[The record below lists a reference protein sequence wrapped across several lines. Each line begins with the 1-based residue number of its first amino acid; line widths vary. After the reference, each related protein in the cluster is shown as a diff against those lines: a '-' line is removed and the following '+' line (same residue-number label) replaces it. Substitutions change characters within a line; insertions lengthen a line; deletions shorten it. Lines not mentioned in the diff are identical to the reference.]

1 MILLLAL
8 ACDPDPA
15 DKPAPEAEETALV
28 ELDAPRLLRRLSLDL
43 RGVLPSVAEL
53 DAVEADPGALVRY
66 RDAWLDDP
74 RLEARVADMLAEQ
87 WHTRVDE
94 YLVKYEEYRALE
106 NDPSNEYP
114 FERAVADEPLRLMA
128 HVVVNDRPWSEV
140 VTADYTM
147 ANALLASVWTLERE
161 DGEGWTV
168 ARYTDGRPAAGVLA
182 TNGLWWR
189 YYSTVS
195 NVNRGRVAA
204 IARLLTC
211 TDYLSRPISLAEAP
225 ALGDAEGIE
234 EALRSNPYCQGCHSS
249 LDPAASA
256 LFGFWVANEYNID
269 EIDSYHPERERMG
282 ELMMGSEPAWF
293 GTPVSGLG
301 EMGQAIAADPRFDR
315 CAVQNFAQALWHREV
330 ELSDFDRVESLRQ
343 GFVDQGLLVR
353 PLLAAITDT
362 PQYRV
367 GGLNSSADAATAD
380 RENLWRMVTPE
391 QWATLI
397 ADLTGFVWES
407 NGFEQLLNDT
417 YGFRVLAGGVDGNFV
432 TRPQRTPSLT
442 WALTIQRLAEAASYH
457 AVQQELVNGGE
468 RRLFLY
474 VELDTP
480 SGDAAFTQEIEDLG
494 WRLYAV
500 RLDAARVQSLTAL
513 WEAVAA
519 EGDPGAAWQ
528 ALVTAMLRDPE
539 MGGF

>member
-8 ACDPDPA
+8 ACDPNPA
-15 DKPAPEAEETALV
+15 TEPTVTPGESALV

-43 RGVLPSVAEL
+43 RGVLPSVEEL
-53 DAVEADPGALVRY
+53 DAVEADPAALESY
-66 RDAWLDDP
+66 RDAWLSDP
-74 RLEARVADMLAEQ
+74 RLEARLADMLAEQ

-106 NDPSNEYP
+106 NNPYNEFP

-128 HVVVNDRPWSEV
+128 HIVVTDRPWTEV

-147 ANALLASVWTLERE
+147 ANELLASVWSVERE
-161 DGEGWTV
+161 PGEGWTV
-168 ARYTDGRPAAGVLA
+168 ARYHDGRPAAGVLA

-189 YYSTVS
+189 YYTTVS

-211 TDYLSRPISLAEAP
+211 TDYLSRPISLVEAP
-225 ALGDAEGIE
+225 ALGDADGIE
-234 EALRSNPYCQGCHSS
+234 EALRTNPYCQGCHSS

-282 ELMMGSEPAWF
+282 EQMMGSAPAWF
-293 GTPVSGLG
+293 GTPVAGLG
-301 EMGQAIAADPRFDR
+301 ELGQAIAHDPRFDR

-330 ELSDFDRVESLRQ
+330 EISDFERIESLRQ
-343 GFVDQGLLVR
+343 TFVEEGLLVR
-353 PLLAAITDT
+353 ALLSAITDT
-362 PQYRV
+362 PQYRA
-367 GGLNSSADAATAD
+367 GGLLPDADAETLE
-380 RENLWRMVTPE
+380 RENTLRLVTPE
-391 QWATLI
+391 QWTTLI
-397 ADLTGFVWES
+397 EDLTGFEWDV
-407 NGFEQLLNDT
+407 NGFTQMLNDT

-457 AVQQELVNGGE
+457 AVQEELYGSGE
-468 RRLFLY
+468 HHLFQH
-474 VELDTP
+474 VTQQSRP
-480 SGDAAFTQEIEDLG
+480 GDADFDLELSELC
-494 WRLYAV
+494 WRLYGVRPDAE
-500 RLDAARVQSLTAL
+500 RLDALSSLWT
-513 WEAVAA
+513 AVAA
-519 EGDPGAAWQ
+519 EDDPGAAWQ
-528 ALVTAMLRDPE
+528 ATLTAMLRDPE